1 MAKKGRTTNHSSM
14 EKEDSHEFNNNEEYL
29 YNYYYFSPEVY
40 TDENNCLIPSKASG
54 AYSELRVLLK
64 IIKSQ
69 NMQESIKENINL
81 LKD

>member
-40 TDENNCLIPSKASG
+40 TDENNC
-54 AYSELRVLLK
+54 
-64 IIKSQ
+64 
-69 NMQESIKENINL
+69 
-81 LKD
+81 